1 MNPNIITQPYEQS
14 INFTILKV
22 VLCISFIYHFG
33 LLIACL
39 STRYIIISPRIL
51 FHCIAEI
58 LIFFAIVLKNY
69 KTYIAGLILC
79 LLSNFAGSRIIFIAL
94 IFASFKTDEDKIIL
108 ALLIFTFFQIYAE
121 FIVYAYYY
129 NKFKNYCNSN
139 LPDIVPNPQ
148 NINVQPNNG
157 LYYPSQNIGNE
168 NIDTPILSSIDNQ
181 GIIDINPPLS
191 QNIDEQVVAYV
202 NPQPAQNTDNQGVA
216 YAIPQPE

>member
-33 LLIACL
+33 LLIACYSTGHAYL
-39 STRYIIISPRIL
+39 STSIL

-58 LIFFAIVLKNY
+58 LIFFAIVLKKY
-69 KTYIAGLILC
+69 MIYTAGLILC
-79 LLSNFAGSRIIFIAL
+79 FLSNISGSRIIFIAL

-168 NIDTPILSSIDNQ
+168 NIDTPILSSQDNQGNFHKNPPPIQNIDNQ
-181 GIIDINPPLS
+181 G
-191 QNIDEQVVAYV
+191 V
-202 NPQPAQNTDNQGVA
+202 T
-216 YAIPQPE
+216 YAIPPPVNNIDA

>member
-1 MNPNIITQPYEQS
+1 MNPNIFIQPYEES
-14 INFTILKV
+14 VNLTILKV

-33 LLIACL
+33 LLIACYSTGHAYL
-39 STRYIIISPRIL
+39 STCIL

-129 NKFKNYCNSN
+129 NKFKNYLNSN
-139 LPDIVPNPQ
+139 SPRIVPTPRNL
-148 NINVQPNNG
+148 NIKSNNG
-157 LYYPSQNIGNE
+157 LYYPLQNIGNH
-168 NIDTPILSSIDNQ
+168 NIDTPILSFQDNQGNFHKNPPPIQNIDNQ
-181 GIIDINPPLS
+181 G
-191 QNIDEQVVAYV
+191 V
-202 NPQPAQNTDNQGVA
+202 T
-216 YAIPQPE
+216 YAIPPPVNNIDA